1 MIGIINQG
9 TFIKRMHL
17 QLNNTT
23 LLVNW
28 GHPIQCLLK
37 FIKAYFQLYPCVF
50 VRPITMM
57 GCWPYLILAKGLHL
71 EYKICHIV
79 PRKEALTPC
88 SRLNAGVRHPHSLPN
103 CPASLSTAMTRSH
116 TSLSKD
122 MYLTVSYSY
131 F

>member
-1 MIGIINQG
+1 MIGIINQSA
-9 TFIKRMHL
+9 FIKCMHL

-28 GHPIQCLLK
+28 GPPIQCLLK
-37 FIKAYFQLYPCVF
+37 FIKASLQLYPCVF

-57 GCWPYLILAKGLHL
+57 GCWPYLILAKGLH
-71 EYKICHIV
+71 
-79 PRKEALTPC
+79 PKEALTPC
-88 SRLNAGVRHPHSLPN
+88 SRLNAGVRHPHLLPS